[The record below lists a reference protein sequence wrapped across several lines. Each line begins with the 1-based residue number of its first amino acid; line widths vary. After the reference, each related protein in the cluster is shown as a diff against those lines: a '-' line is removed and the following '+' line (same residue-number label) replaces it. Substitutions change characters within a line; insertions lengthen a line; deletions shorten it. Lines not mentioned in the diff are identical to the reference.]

1 MNGPEAAAIMRNTL
15 QYSGP
20 IVGNLNPFCNFDIDN
35 FGTMFT
41 YTIRANN

>member
-20 IVGNLNPFCNFDIDN
+20 IVGNLNPFCNLIFIISVQQKC
-35 FGTMFT
+35 FAVG
-41 YTIRANN
+41 